1 MSSKQLSSVNR
12 PESLLDMVES
22 DIDVTPIMNMFI
34 ILMPFLMTMAVFT
47 HFSILSLQLPPNVN
61 SGLDSSSGKPVKKI
75 TVVVATQYLAITY
88 GDAMLDSIPLKD
100 GTYDFKVFENSLS
113 QRKQSIDIHDE
124 AIVAVKDQVKFQYL
138 VRVMDICKAQGFSK
152 LGVSSAT
159 ENAATGV

>member
-1 MSSKQLSSVNR
+1 MSSNKLSSVNR
-12 PESLLDMVES
+12 PESLLEMAES

-75 TVVVATQYLAITY
+75 TVVIAPQYLALTY

-100 GTYDFKVFENSLS
+100 GNYDFKTFEISLS
-113 QRKQSIDIHDE
+113 QRKNSADIRDE
-124 AIVAVKDQVKFQYL
+124 AIVAVKDKVKFQYI
-138 VRVMDICKAQGFSK
+138 VKVMDICKAEGFSK

-159 ENAATGV
+159 ENAETGV